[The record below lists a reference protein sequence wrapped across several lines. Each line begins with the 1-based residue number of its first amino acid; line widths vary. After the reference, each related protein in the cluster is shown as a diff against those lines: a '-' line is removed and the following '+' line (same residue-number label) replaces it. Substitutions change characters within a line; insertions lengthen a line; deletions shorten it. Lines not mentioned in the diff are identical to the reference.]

1 MRESQISLRET
12 TPNTTRGMRNSP
24 TSRPVLRALQA
35 LQARL
40 LRILL
45 RPFVTPSEVF
55 LGCLGFDLA
64 AMGFVD
70 MDLNL

>member
-1 MRESQISLRET
+1 
-12 TPNTTRGMRNSP
+12 MRNSP